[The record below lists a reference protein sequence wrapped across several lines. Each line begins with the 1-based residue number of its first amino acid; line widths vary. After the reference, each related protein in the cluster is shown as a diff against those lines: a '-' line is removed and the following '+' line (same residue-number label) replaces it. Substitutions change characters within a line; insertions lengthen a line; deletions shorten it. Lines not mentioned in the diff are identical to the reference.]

1 MRYPDRRLASVFVA
15 ALLRVACSK
24 QSANK
29 TNFKT
34 AIQTAL
40 DQKPVCIS
48 VGLPRE
54 VPNWNGKEQKDD
66 QLEVLIGPGLA
77 KKSQAMVH
85 RSAMDFMLDDRRR
98 KLIPGIRYDL
108 TDEAKKYVHQSKPQ
122 VATLMG
128 TLLQDLCYG
137 TQEVTESSDSRSRR
151 RCREE
156 PCGKSLT
163 NGSYVIRQSGQN
175 TPAFQKKYFT
185 AQILNT
191 ENTPAEA
198 KMDFVL
204 MTDGWRVASGL

>member
-1 MRYPDRRLASVFVA
+1 VGYSDRKLASVFVV
-15 ALLRVACSK
+15 ALLAAACSK

-29 TNFKT
+29 RNFKT
-34 AIQTAL
+34 AIQAAL

-85 RSAMDFMLDDRRR
+85 RSAMDFLLDDRRP

-108 TDEAKKYVHQSKPQ
+108 TDEGKKYVHQSKPQ

-128 TLLQDLCYG
+128 TPLQDLCYG
-137 TQEVTESSDSRSRR
+137 TQEVTEIVRYS
-151 RCREE
+151 E
-156 PCGKSLT
+156 PTAMPVGTMSEVTYKWKL
-163 NGSYVIRQSGQN
+163 RD
-175 TPAFQKKYFT
+175 PAKW
-185 AQILNT
+185 
-191 ENTPAEA
+191 A
-198 KMDFVL
+198 KDPGIQEKIFHRPS
-204 MTDGWRVASGL
+204 TQHRKHAG